1 MNNKLKMQ
9 NSSEIILNQIKVRDS
24 KIVAL
29 ENDIIVLEEK
39 LKRNKNTIATM
50 IVILIMSL
58 IGNLILIV
66 K

>member
-1 MNNKLKMQ
+1 MTNKLKIQ

-24 KIVAL
+24 KIVEL

-39 LKRNKNTIATM
+39 LKRNKNTIITM
-50 IVILIMSL
+50 IVILIISL
-58 IGNLILIV
+58 ISNLILII

>member
-1 MNNKLKMQ
+1 MTNKLKIQ

-29 ENDIIVLEEK
+29 ENEIIVLEEK

-58 IGNLILIV
+58 IGNLILII

>member
-1 MNNKLKMQ
+1 MTNKLKMQ

-29 ENDIIVLEEK
+29 ENEIIVLEEK

-58 IGNLILIV
+58 IGNLILII

>member
-1 MNNKLKMQ
+1 MTNKLKMQ

-24 KIVAL
+24 KIVEL
-29 ENDIIVLEEK
+29 EKDIIILEER

-58 IGNLILIV
+58 IGNLILII